1 VRSNEQNTI
10 KEATTMPEKN
20 IEMKEVDEI
29 GEQMIKVKN
38 FFIEFFNKVVRDNG
52 QVLGFDFG
60 ISQLKALAA
69 FHEDQEYTMGA
80 LSKNASVTM
89 PSMTEM
95 IDGLERDGI
104 VERWRD
110 SEDRRVVKV
119 HLTEKGKEMRRK
131 FMMRR
136 RNEFKNIFGK
146 LSKEERDDLVNALEK
161 VSTILHKVNIGN
173 GKD

>member
-1 VRSNEQNTI
+1 
-10 KEATTMPEKN
+10 MPEKN
-20 IEMKEVDEI
+20 IDLKEVDEI

-52 QVLGFDFG
+52 QLLGFDFG

-69 FHEDQEYTMGA
+69 FREDKEYTMGE

-95 IDGLERDGI
+95 IDSLERDGI

-119 HLTEKGKEMRRK
+119 RLTEKGKEMRKK

-136 RNEFKNIFGK
+136 RTEFKNIFGK
-146 LSKEERDDLVNALEK
+146 LSKEDRDDLVNALEK
-161 VSTILHKVNIGN
+161 VSNILHKINTGEA
-173 GKD
+173 KS

>member
-1 VRSNEQNTI
+1 MQGKNIDI
-10 KEATTMPEKN
+10 KE
-20 IEMKEVDEI
+20 IDEI
-29 GEQMIKVKN
+29 GEQMIKVKQ
-38 FFIEFFNKVVRDNG
+38 FFIAFFNKVVRDNG

-69 FHEDQEYTMGA
+69 FPEDKEYNMSE

-119 HLTEKGKEMRRK
+119 RLTEKGKEMRKK
-131 FMMRR
+131 FMMKR

-146 LSKEERDDLVNALEK
+146 LSKEDRDDLVNALEK
-161 VSTILHKVNIGN
+161 VSTILHKVNIGR
-173 GKD
+173 

>member
-1 VRSNEQNTI
+1 
-10 KEATTMPEKN
+10 MPEKG
-20 IEMKEVDEI
+20 IETKEVDEI

-52 QVLGFDFG
+52 QLLGFDFG
-60 ISQLKALAA
+60 ISQLKALAS
-69 FHEDQEYTMGA
+69 FHEDKEYTMGE
-80 LSKNASVTM
+80 LSKNATVTM

-95 IDGLERDGI
+95 IDSLEREGI

-119 HLTEKGKEMRRK
+119 RLTETGKEMRRQ

-146 LSKEERDDLVNALEK
+146 LSKEDRNDLVSALEK
-161 VSTILHKVNIGN
+161 VSTILHKVNIVSV
-173 GKD
+173 KD

>member
-10 KEATTMPEKN
+10 KEATIMPEKN

-52 QVLGFDFG
+52 QLLGFDFG

-69 FHEDQEYTMGA
+69 FHEDQEYTMGE

>member
-1 VRSNEQNTI
+1 
-10 KEATTMPEKN
+10 MPEKN

-69 FHEDQEYTMGA
+69 FHEYQEYTMGE

>member
-1 VRSNEQNTI
+1 
-10 KEATTMPEKN
+10 MPEKN
-20 IEMKEVDEI
+20 SEIKNVDEI
-29 GEQMIKVKN
+29 GDQMIKVKN
-38 FFIEFFNKVVRDNG
+38 FFIEFFNKVIRDNG
-52 QVLGFDFG
+52 QNLGFDFG

-69 FHEDQEYTMGA
+69 FHEDKEHTMGE

-110 SEDRRVVKV
+110 SADRRVVKV
-119 HLTEKGKEMRRK
+119 RLTERGKEMRKK
-131 FMMRR
+131 FMLRR

-146 LSKEERDDLVNALEK
+146 LSKEDRDDLVSALEK
-161 VSTILHKVNIGN
+161 VSQVLHKINTGDS
-173 GKD
+173 KD